1 MPAANYQALDS
12 QPGNP
17 KSSDGDSEA
26 EARLA
31 MSARRNPNASNM
43 LAASRIALLRQYEA
57 LPDSA
62 PVTKDVVTAVLG
74 VSLASLDRMMRNGT
88 IEFFKPSPN
97 AVRFRKA
104 AIEAIQSGEG
114 PKPAGVKTVVTI
126 EHPAIALPDRF
137 TAAEVAMM
145 CNTDARTIQQLVLS
159 GKLTASGH
167 NGAWPIFRAR
177 DLANFWNMRAAT
189 DEDDPAGLKSARAT
203 AA

>member
-17 KSSDGDSEA
+17 KLSNRDRDA
-26 EARLA
+26 ETRPAI
-31 MSARRNPNASNM
+31 SARRNPNASNM

-62 PVTKDVVTAVLG
+62 AVTKDVVTAVLG
-74 VSLASLDRMMRNGT
+74 VSLASLDRMMRNRT

-104 AIEAIQSGEG
+104 AIEAIKSGEG
-114 PKPAGVKTVVTI
+114 PKPAGVKTAEII
-126 EHPAIALPDRF
+126 EHPVTALPDRF

-145 CNTDARTIQQLVLS
+145 CNTDTRTIQQLVLS
-159 GKLTASGH
+159 GELTASGH
-167 NGAWPIFRAR
+167 NGAWPIFTAR
-177 DLANFWNMRAAT
+177 DLANFWNMRAA
-189 DEDDPAGLKSARAT
+189 AVRR
-203 AA
+203 